1 MNSKIIATEKTRLRE
16 LEFEVNSLAWS
27 PDGKHLAMTG
37 IMTKSVTIW
46 AVEQEARI
54 RTLTGYVP
62 STQFDQLTYSP
73 DGRYLA
79 TCQRS
84 RDIIARIWN
93 PHTGEV
99 VKDLGSLGPG
109 GCDSLV
115 FSPNGEFFVVGY
127 GRNNDKST
135 KELFSVA
142 FYDTTSWQLVKNLI
156 TPAVFVRRIAF
167 SPDGRF
173 LAVGG
178 YQHAADNFAQGVV
191 ELWDIAEGRM
201 LKRTILRPNT
211 AVSALAYSM
220 DGRFIAIGVRDSV
233 SSDLYP
239 PSTLAMRVW
248 NVMNGAGEADPT
260 KDIVMGEYIVSLRY
274 TPDGKY
280 LVSGGRGKTLQLFDA
295 TTCQLLQAVPTLGH
309 INSIAIRSDSAVLAT
324 SMGKLVVIWTLQ

>member
-1 MNSKIIATEKTRLRE
+1 MNSKTIATEKTRLRE

-27 PDGKHLAMTG
+27 PDGKYLAMTG

-46 AVEQEARI
+46 DVEKEVRI

-79 TCQRS
+79 TCQGS

-115 FSPNGEFFVVGY
+115 FSPNGEFLVVGY
-127 GRNNDKST
+127 LRKDREK
-135 KELFSVA
+135 LFSIA
-142 FYDTTSWQLVKNLI
+142 MFDTTNWQLVKRFT
-156 TPAVFVRRIAF
+156 TPAIHVERIAL
-167 SPDGRF
+167 SHDGRF

-178 YQHAADNFAQGVV
+178 YQYAANNFAQGVV
-191 ELWDIAEGRM
+191 ELWDVEQAKM
-201 LKRTILRPNT
+201 LKNTTLRPNT
-211 AVSALAYSM
+211 AVSAMAYSM
-220 DGRFIAIGVRDSV
+220 DGRFIAIGVRDSI

-248 NVMNGAGEADPT
+248 NVVSSTGEADLM

-274 TPDGKY
+274 TLDGKY
-280 LVSGGRGKTLQLFDA
+280 LVSGGRGKTLRLFDA
-295 TTCQLLQAVPTLGH
+295 TTYQLLQAVPMLGH
-309 INSIAIRSDSAVLAT
+309 INSIAIRSDSAMLAT
-324 SMGKLVVIWTLQ
+324 SMGKLVVIWALQ